1 MTPSPPPTTPFAQPV
16 PTTVDRPFVPPT
28 PPPPSQ
34 SRIPGAFDP
43 SLIPTGAPRFLFTPS
58 ITLAEQW
65 TDNFFLVDRGR
76 TDNFRTVLSVGLAA
90 IMNLPN
96 TRGSLSTSLA
106 AAYDTAPDTQN
117 TNFFPSFIGTVQH
130 TFTPRLSLTVTD
142 QFRRDDDPLFADPN
156 GINRERDTFV
166 SNTFSVSVDWLIDI
180 FRTQYYYRNNL
191 FLSDTNTVS
200 NIIGG
205 NVSMPVGALN
215 TLTGGY
221 EFTYRT
227 SDQSTTDDTIGNRV
241 YASLSRQIGTFTSVG
256 VSSSFSWISAS
267 SDSRIFNISLFG
279 AHGVPAGFSV
289 SGSVGYSLFDSDTA
303 NKPTNLFSANVNAT
317 YRFARGVVTVGF
329 FQDFRQTG
337 DEGEDFGVVTTRAA
351 YGLFSYPITPF
362 ITGSIHAR
370 YSRNEPVEGGGSQVQ
385 SSSILTA
392 GASLSWQIAS
402 WLSASLAYLYID
414 RKTDNST
421 NIGSNNAPQTPSQ
434 FLENS
439 TENRATVTL
448 TASF

>member
-1 MTPSPPPTTPFAQPV
+1 V
-16 PTTVDRPFVPPT
+16 PTTADRPFVPPT

-34 SRIPGAFDP
+34 SRIPGAFET
-43 SLIPTGAPRFLFTPS
+43 SLIPTGAPRFTFTPS
-58 ITLAEQW
+58 ITLSEQW
-65 TDNFFLVDRGR
+65 TDNFFLVEQGR

-90 IMNLPN
+90 LMNLPN

-117 TNFFPSFIGTVQH
+117 TNFFPSFTGTVQH
-130 TFTPRLSLTVTD
+130 TFSPRLSLTVTD
-142 QFRRDDDPLFADPN
+142 TFRRDDDPLFADPN
-156 GINRERDTFV
+156 GITRERDTFV
-166 SNTFSVSVDWLIDI
+166 TNTFSASVEWLIDI
-180 FRTQYYYRNNL
+180 FRTQYYYRNNI
-191 FLSDTNTVS
+191 FFSDTNTVS

-205 NVSMPVGALN
+205 NVTMPVGALN

-227 SDQSTTDDTIGNRV
+227 SDNSSTDDTIGNRV

-256 VSSSFSWISAS
+256 ASSSFSWISAS

-279 AHGVPAGFSV
+279 THGVPAGFSV

-303 NKPTNLFSANVNAT
+303 TNPSHLFSTSLNAS
-317 YRFARGVVTVGF
+317 YRFARGIVSVGV
-329 FQDFRQTG
+329 FQDFRQTA
-337 DEGEDFGVVTTRAA
+337 DEGEDFGIVATRAV
-351 YGLFSYPITPF
+351 YGSFNYFITPF

-370 YSRNEPVEGGGSQVQ
+370 YSRSEPVQGGGSQVQ
-385 SSSILTA
+385 SSSIFTA
-392 GASLSWQIAS
+392 GANLGWQITN
-402 WLSASLAYLYID
+402 WLSMSLAYLYID
-414 RKTDNST
+414 RQSDQSF
-421 NIGSNNAPQTPSQ
+421 NIGSNGGPQTPSQ
-434 FLENS
+434 FLPTS